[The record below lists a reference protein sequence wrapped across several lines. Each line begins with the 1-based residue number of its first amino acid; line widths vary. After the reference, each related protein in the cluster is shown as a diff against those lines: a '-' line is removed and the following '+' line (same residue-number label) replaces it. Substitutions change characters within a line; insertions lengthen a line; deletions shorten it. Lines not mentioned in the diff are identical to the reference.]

1 MGGGF
6 VHRVIVIAGFVLMA
20 AALSPARF
28 AASAQQAASY
38 PDRPIRVV
46 IAQQAGSSIDT
57 NIRVV
62 GTALGEALG
71 QPLVI
76 DNRPGAGGALG
87 MTIGAAAPPDGYT
100 LVGVGSPQMVAPY
113 AFKKLGYDLFGDFV
127 PVARYIVSQNALVTL
142 PNFPAANVRAF
153 IDLLKSKPGQ
163 FNMASAG
170 PGSASQLAGV
180 LFNTMAGID
189 AVHIPYKGGG
199 AAVIAV
205 LANEAQYYVTP
216 LPGAHGQIRA
226 GRLKALGVGG
236 ETRAP
241 QLPQVPTIEE
251 AGLPGYRSVG
261 WTGLLMP
268 RGAPP
273 AMVTKV
279 SGKLATVIAM
289 PAIREQIIQ
298 AGGEPGFLAGALF
311 AQFMR
316 EDMARFG
323 TAAKAAN
330 LTAE

>member
-1 MGGGF
+1 MRH
-6 VHRVIVIAGFVLMA
+6 VVVLAGTALMVAGLALARFTA
-20 AALSPARF
+20 AAQPTTA
-28 AASAQQAASY
+28 Y

-62 GTALGEALG
+62 GTALGDALG

-76 DNRPGAGGALG
+76 DNRPGAGGSLG
-87 MTIGAAAPPDGYT
+87 MAIGATAAPDGYT

-113 AFKKLGYDLFGDFV
+113 AFKKLGYDLFRDFV
-127 PVARYIVSQNALVTL
+127 PVARYIVSQNVLVTL
-142 PNFPAANVRAF
+142 PNFPPANIRAF
-153 IDLLKSKPGQ
+153 IELLKSKPGQ

-180 LFNTMAGID
+180 LFNTLAGID

-199 AAVIAV
+199 AAVVAI

-268 RGAPP
+268 RGVPP
-273 AMVTKV
+273 ALVTKV
-279 SGKLATVIAM
+279 AGELAILIAM
-289 PAIREQIIQ
+289 SAIREQIVQ
-298 AGGEPGFLAGALF
+298 AGGEPGFLAGAAF

-323 TAAKAAN
+323 AAAKAAN
-330 LTAE
+330 LVAE

>member
-1 MGGGF
+1 LQL
-6 VHRVIVIAGFVLMA
+6 VIVVACFALLVAGVSRVYA
-20 AALSPARF
+20 AAAAEPA
-28 AASAQQAASY
+28 AGY
-38 PDRPIRVV
+38 PARPIRVV

-62 GTALGEALG
+62 GTALAEALG

-87 MTIGAAAPPDGYT
+87 MTIGAAAAPDGYT

-113 AFKKLGYDLFGDFV
+113 AFKKLGYDLFRDFV
-127 PVARYIVSQNALVTL
+127 PIARYIVSQNVLVT
-142 PNFPAANVRAF
+142 PPAFPPPSIRAL
-153 IDLLKSKPGQ
+153 IDLLKAKPGQ

-170 PGSASQLAGV
+170 PGSASQLAGI
-180 LFNTMAGID
+180 LFNTLAGVD
-189 AVHIPYKGGG
+189 AVHVPYKGGG

-205 LANEAQYYVTP
+205 LANEAHYYVTP
-216 LPGAHGQIRA
+216 LPAALGQIRA
-226 GRLKALGVGG
+226 GRLRALGVGG

-241 QLPQVPTIEE
+241 QLPQVPTIDE

-273 AMVTKV
+273 VMAAKV
-279 SGKLATVIAM
+279 SGKLETVIAM

-298 AGGEPGFLAGALF
+298 AGGEPGFLAGTAF

-316 EDMARFG
+316 ADLARFG